1 MFSPIMIEQEL
12 AQMEGP
18 KMYVSQRG
26 PSKKRPRQGGNPA
39 NPKSKKGQK
48 VLKVESHLRFVN
60 RLTEE
65 FMNLGRGARVFLPK
79 KGRRN

>member
-12 AQMEGP
+12 ARMEGRE
-18 KMYVSQRG
+18 MYVSQRG

-48 VLKVESHLRFVN
+48 VLKVESHLRFAN

-79 KGRRN
+79 LSCKS